1 MNRKTQN
8 AIEYRKAV
16 LKAVA
21 RAFYNAEALTKVE
34 LQHECT
40 DVNIDTNVLSM
51 LKTAGVI
58 TCTRGRSAT
67 ISMSVTPMYVF
78 THIEELAVKM
88 VRPESYFE
96 SANRKVAEN
105 IKDHKE
111 VIKRLKKDNQD
122 LSELLDKAW
131 KELDVLTADNKAL
144 RAKLDAVKAALC

>member
-1 MNRKTQN
+1 MNKKSLN
-8 AIEYRKAV
+8 ALEARKAV
-16 LKAVA
+16 LRSVA

-34 LQHECT
+34 LQNECP
-40 DVNIDTNVLSM
+40 DVNLDANVIGM

-58 TCTRGRSAT
+58 TCTRGRKSAIT
-67 ISMSVTPMYVF
+67 MLLTPMHVF
-78 THIEELAVKM
+78 THVEELAAKM

-96 SANRKVAEN
+96 AASRKVAEN

-131 KELDVLTADNKAL
+131 KEIDVLTADNKAL
-144 RAKLDAVKAALC
+144 HAKLEAVKAALR